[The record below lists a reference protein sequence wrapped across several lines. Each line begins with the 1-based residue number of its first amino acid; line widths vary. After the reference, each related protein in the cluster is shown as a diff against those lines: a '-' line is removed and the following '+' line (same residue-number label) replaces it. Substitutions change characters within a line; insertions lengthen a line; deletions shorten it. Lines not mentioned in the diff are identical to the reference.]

1 VVGVITTNDRS
12 EIVDVTTRMAWLA
25 DRRDWDALPT
35 VFADEVDLDY
45 TSLTGGEPA
54 RLKATDI
61 VAGWRAG
68 LGGLDATQHL
78 VSNHLVDSDSDNGG
92 DSDGNGDRAVVT
104 AQFQA
109 VHVLANPHGAPTWT
123 LGGHYRFGVVRT
135 EAGWRIDAV
144 TMTTTWATGNQQI
157 MTLAAQRAG

>member
-1 VVGVITTNDRS
+1 
-12 EIVDVTTRMAWLA
+12 MAWFA
-25 DRRDWDALPT
+25 DRRDWDALLT

-45 TSLTGGEPA
+45 TSLTGGEPG
-54 RLKATDI
+54 RVKAVDL

-78 VSNHLVDSDSDNGG
+78 VSNHLVEVD
-92 DSDGNGDRAVVT
+92 GDRAVAT

-109 VHVLANPHGAPTWT
+109 VHVLANPHGEPTWT
-123 LGGHYRFGVVRT
+123 LGGHYRFGLVR
-135 EAGWRIDAV
+135 ADGGWLIDAV
-144 TMTTTWATGNQQI
+144 TMTTTWASGNQHV

>member
-1 VVGVITTNDRS
+1 MITTNDRD
-12 EIVDVTTRMAWLA
+12 EIVDTTTRMAWFA
-25 DRRDWDALPT
+25 DRRDWDALLT

-54 RLKATDI
+54 LLKAADV

-78 VSNHLVDSDSDNGG
+78 VSNHLVDVD
-92 DSDGNGDRAVVT
+92 GDRAVVT

-109 VHVLANPHGAPTWT
+109 VHVLANPHGDPTWT
-123 LGGHYRFGVVRT
+123 LGGHYRFGLVR
-135 EAGWRIDAV
+135 ADGGWRIDAV
-144 TMTTTWATGNQQI
+144 TMTTTWATGNQHI
-157 MTLAAQRAG
+157 MTQAAQRAG

>member
-1 VVGVITTNDRS
+1 VITTNDRD
-12 EIVDVTTRMAWLA
+12 EIVDATTRMAWFA
-25 DRRDWDALPT
+25 DRRDWDALLT

-54 RLKATDI
+54 RLKAADV

-78 VSNHLVDSDSDNGG
+78 VSNHLVEVD
-92 DSDGNGDRAVVT
+92 GDRAVVT

-109 VHVLANPHGAPTWT
+109 VHVLANPHGDPTWT
-123 LGGHYRFGVVRT
+123 LGGHYRFGLVR
-135 EAGWRIDAV
+135 ADGGWRIDAV
-144 TMTTTWATGNQQI
+144 TMTTTWATGNQHI
-157 MTLAAQRAG
+157 MTPAAQRAG